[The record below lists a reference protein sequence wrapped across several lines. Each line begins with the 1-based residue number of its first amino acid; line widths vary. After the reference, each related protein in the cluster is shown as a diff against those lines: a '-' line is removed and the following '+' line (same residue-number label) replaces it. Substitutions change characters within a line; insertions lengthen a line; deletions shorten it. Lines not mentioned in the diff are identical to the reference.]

1 MSINGQSSSLVVI
14 CSHSCLNRLISG
26 KILKGV
32 THKEAL
38 DIMKAPRP
46 EVVIVLSRIN
56 VNHTENGFHSRQ
68 SSSDLNDPSI
78 NGSNLNHNSTE
89 DILSS
94 VHTSSNR
101 ESDNSSDSNYKIL
114 RAELQKDVT
123 GLGFILEG
131 GKDSPLGDRPLL
143 IKRIFRGSK
152 QVES

>member
-1 MSINGQSSSLVVI
+1 MAFF
-14 CSHSCLNRLISG
+14 SG

-46 EVVIVLSRIN
+46 EVVIVLSRVSAIN
-56 VNHTENGFHSRQ
+56 ADNGFHSRQ

-78 NGSNLNHNSTE
+78 NGTNLHHNSSE

-94 VHTSSNR
+94 VNISSNK
-101 ESDNSSDSNYKIL
+101 ESDFCSDSGYKIL

-143 IKRIFRGSK
+143 IKRIFRGK
-152 QVES
+152 GGIRV